1 MGKICPNCKKEI
13 DAQAHFCTQCGYQFD
28 SASREIVSHHDSHP
42 PDIAPVKVQKPTGS
56 SNKALIIVISI
67 LGALILI
74 GVGVLVALQVTERF
88 LSNEQ
93 SQNQDESNT
102 SAVVLQL
109 PTYSLPAGTY
119 TGEQTVVINKPDGQN
134 VAVYYTI
141 DGSSPSQGSIKYEAP
156 IIISSNLTLKSIA
169 IDEAGNKSE
178 VKTADYVIA
187 AVQTP
192 VEQQPAV
199 DTTET
204 ERAQFENN
212 IKGSWVVDD
221 GSGFLL
227 YYDFYDGYFYSGDG
241 GVFGYEGTYTYSIV
255 PGNNGT
261 IGTVYGAGLTMYIDC
276 NPLGDNAIYINGD
289 YASYLTY

>member
-1 MGKICPNCKKEI
+1 M
-13 DAQAHFCTQCGYQFD
+13 
-28 SASREIVSHHDSHP
+28 
-42 PDIAPVKVQKPTGS
+42 
-56 SNKALIIVISI
+56 
-67 LGALILI
+67 I

-88 LSNEQ
+88 INKPE
-93 SQNQDESNT
+93 SQEQDESDT

-109 PTYSLPAGTY
+109 PTYSLPSGTY
-119 TGEQTVVINKPDGQN
+119 TGEQTVVINEPDGQN

-141 DGSSPSQGSIKYEAP
+141 DGSSPSQTAIKYESP
-156 IIISSNLTLKSIA
+156 IIISSSLTLKSIA
-169 IDEAGNKSE
+169 VDEAGNKSE
-178 VKTADYVIA
+178 IKTADYVIA

-192 VEQQPAV
+192 VQQPVV
-199 DTTET
+199 DTTAS

-212 IKGSWVVDD
+212 IRGTWLVED
-221 GSGFLL
+221 GSGFVL

-241 GVFGYEGTYTYSIV
+241 GVFGYEGTYTYSIE

-289 YASYLTY
+289 YASYVAY